1 MLGASDPEG
10 GEKMLSRVG
19 ISLEDDL
26 LEKFDELIEQR
37 GYSNRSEAIR
47 DLIREEL
54 VNKEWETG
62 IDQVSRVAVAV
73 LVYDHESRELGQK
86 LMNAQHEDHDLVVST
101 LHVHMDHHN
110 CLEVL
115 VLRGKGADVV
125 RMGNRLISNRG
136 VKLGKLFLATTGQGL

>member
-1 MLGASDPEG
+1 
-10 GEKMLSRVG
+10 MLSRVG

-26 LEKFDELIEQR
+26 LEKFDGLIAKR
-37 GYSNRSEAIR
+37 GYENRSEAVR

-54 VNKEWETG
+54 VKQQWASSS
-62 IDQVSRVAVAV
+62 DDAPRVAVAI

-86 LMNAQHEDHDLVVST
+86 LIHAQHEAHDLVVST

-115 VLRGKGADVV
+115 VLKGRGNDVV
-125 RMGNRLISNRG
+125 KMGNHLISTRG
-136 VKLGKLFLATTGQGL
+136 VKLGKLVLATTGLGL